1 MIAIYLIVGLLVIR
15 AIDCSLFIK
24 KIGKICHKYDWAYI
38 NDGNELLLLDMRDK
52 NYFITKEW
60 SAYNFLFL
68 KGPSP
73 ISMFFSFKSMK
84 IENHYNKHVVDRIKQ
99 YEII

>member
-1 MIAIYLIVGLLVIR
+1 MIAIYLIVGLVAIR
-15 AIDCSLFIK
+15 GIETYRFIK
-24 KIGKICHKYDWAYI
+24 SISKLCYKYDWALI
-38 NDGNELLLLDMRDK
+38 NDGNELLLLDMADK
-52 NYFITKEW
+52 DYMETKEW

-73 ISMFFSFKSMK
+73 LGMFLSFKSMN
-84 IENHYNKHVVDRIKQ
+84 IETQYNKEVVDRIKK

>member
-1 MIAIYLIVGLLVIR
+1 MIAIYLIVGLLAVR
-15 AIDCSLFIK
+15 ALETRSFLKRVSKLCY
-24 KIGKICHKYDWAYI
+24 KYDWKLI
-38 NDGNELLLLDMRDK
+38 NENPELLLVKMADK
-52 NYFITKEW
+52 DYHLTNEW

-73 ISMFFSFKSMK
+73 LSMFFSFKSMT
-84 IENHYNKHVVDRIKQ
+84 IENQYNNEVVDRLKK